1 MLSEQ
6 TVYSWRKHFNGL
18 EPNDVKRFNAL
29 DMRTMPSAA
38 GPRHQTHAVSRVG
51 SRR

>member
-29 DMRTMPSAA
+29 DMRTMPRLPVLAI
-38 GPRHQTHAVSRVG
+38 RHTRYPA
-51 SRR
+51 